1 MQHTQFNVV
10 RHVAMVSL
18 LLAALPAVA
27 GTITKPFKPDPLLDG
42 GPTAPCAAGV
52 DYAGGT
58 DVNGKQV
65 VPADV
70 ASRPVPVPDGIMVP
84 VGGTGQTRGGSGSAN
99 PATGAGNGAFV
110 ALDGKKL
117 DPLLN
122 PKPCR

>member
-1 MQHTQFNVV
+1 
-10 RHVAMVSL
+10 MVSL

-27 GTITKPFKPDPLLDG
+27 GTMAKTSKPDPLLDG
-42 GPTAPCAAGV
+42 GPTTPCAAGV

-58 DVNGKQV
+58 DVNGKPV

-84 VGGTGQTRGGSGSAN
+84 VGGTGQTRGGRGNAN
-99 PATGAGNGAFV
+99 PATGNGAFV
-110 ALDGKKL
+110 GLDGKKL